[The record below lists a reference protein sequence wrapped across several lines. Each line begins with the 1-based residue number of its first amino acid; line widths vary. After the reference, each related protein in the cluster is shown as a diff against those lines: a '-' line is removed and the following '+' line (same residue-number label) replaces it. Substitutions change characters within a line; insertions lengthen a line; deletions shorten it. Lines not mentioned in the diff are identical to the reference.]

1 MGAVAERSKIRLMS
15 RKHNELGK
23 DFSPPVNKAAS
34 QLADAMQREHVTKGE
49 MAERLKT
56 SRAQVNRLLNPK
68 HNPSL
73 SSLGRAAAIVG
84 RRLRI
89 ELI

>member
-1 MGAVAERSKIRLMS
+1 MGAVAARSKIKLMS
-15 RKHNELGK
+15 RKHNELGEE
-23 DFSPPVNKAAS
+23 FSQVNKAAS

-49 MAERLKT
+49 MAARLKT
-56 SRAQVNRLLNPK
+56 SRSQVNRLLNPK

-89 ELI
+89 ELM

>member
-1 MGAVAERSKIRLMS
+1 MS
-15 RKHNELGK
+15 RKHNKLGEN
-23 DFSPPVNKAAS
+23 FSPLIDKAAS
-34 QLADAMQREHVTKGE
+34 QLADAMQREHVTGGE

-73 SSLGRAAAIVG
+73 SSLGRASAIVG

-89 ELI
+89 ELM